1 MVGTNSAPVTRGQ
14 VGLARSLR
22 KAALLSGSAV
32 ALTFLA
38 SAAQAQ
44 CTSARVNA
52 SGFAFR
58 NDPLEFLD
66 FGLTS
71 SGTVSA
77 VQSLIAVLNT
87 TNTAFLTQNSA
98 FVAAPPNPAP
108 YQPGGG
114 VWVRG
119 TGGQV
124 DTRTPASFTY
134 GGSVLSPDGGAGT
147 CDTRTSQRYGGV
159 QAGADISRLNVGGA
173 NIHIGVTAGY
183 TESSINSPTG
193 SGVFQ
198 GDFQVPFAGLYAAVT
213 KDGFFADAQVR
224 GDFYQGRLNDP
235 SNGVFGQGLDARS
248 MSIIGNVGNQFP
260 LGDNW
265 FVEPS
270 AGVVYSRV
278 SVDQLA
284 LSGTLILANSPE
296 FAAPSRV
303 NVNDFE
309 SVLGRASLRF
319 GRNFVID
326 GFALQGFATAS
337 VFNEFAGNVRTNLN
351 TSFGELD
358 AGLAPLD
365 TAVVISS
372 ERIGTYGQ
380 FALGLAGQILNTGW
394 LGFVRGDYRIGDR
407 VEGIG
412 ISGGLRYQFTPEQLA
427 RTGIVRKGADPDPV
441 AVLPTLVNW
450 TGFSIGG
457 SLGAL
462 RDESEQRVNFGD
474 GTFNRVKPVGAGVL
488 AGGQVGYDHQFGN
501 FVLGVGGDIAY
512 ANATG
517 AKTCPTVV
525 GLFFT
530 CETQTNFLAMATGRI
545 GYASERTLY
554 YVKGGAAFAELRE
567 RVRSNTGSEPLIGGG
582 TFQTVTS
589 PDYDAIGWT
598 IGAGVE
604 FALTSNW
611 SAKAEYMHY
620 ELEGRSARLR
630 PADQGIVASAEH
642 TGDLV
647 RVGVNYRFAFDAP
660 QPIVA
665 APARPV
671 VRKF

>member
-1 MVGTNSAPVTRGQ
+1 MVGINSAPASRGQ
-14 VGLARSLR
+14 VRRPRSLH
-22 KAALLSGSAV
+22 KAALLSGSAI

-44 CTSARVNA
+44 CTSA
-52 SGFAFR
+52 
-58 NDPLEFLD
+58 PLSVAGNRFGGGIFD
-66 FGLTS
+66 FGVTS

-77 VQSLIAVLNT
+77 VQSLTAVLNT

-134 GGSVLSPDGGAGT
+134 SGNILSPDGGAGT

-159 QAGADISRLNVGGA
+159 QAGADISRLNIDGA
-173 NIHIGVTAGY
+173 NVHIGVTAGY
-183 TESSINSPTG
+183 TESSISSPTG
-193 SGVFQ
+193 SGVFR
-198 GDFQVPFAGLYAAVT
+198 GDFQVPFAGIYAAVT
-213 KDGFFADAQVR
+213 KGGFFADTQVR

-235 SNGVFGQGLDARS
+235 SNGLFDQGLDARS

-260 LGDNW
+260 LGNDW

-278 SVDQLA
+278 NVDRLA
-284 LSGTLILANSPE
+284 LAGTFVLANSPG

-303 NVNDFE
+303 DVNDFD
-309 SVLGRASLRF
+309 SVLGRASLRV
-319 GRNFVID
+319 GKNFIVD
-326 GFALQGFATAS
+326 GFALQGFFTAS
-337 VFNEFAGNVRTNLN
+337 VFNEFSGNVRTNIN

-365 TAVVISS
+365 AAAVVSS
-372 ERIGTYGQ
+372 ERIGAYGQ

-427 RTGIVRKGADPDPV
+427 RTGIVRKGRRSGV

-462 RDESEQRVNFGD
+462 RDETEQRLDLGA
-474 GTFNRVKPVGAGVL
+474 GQLNRVRPIGAGVL
-488 AGGQVGYDHQFGN
+488 AGGQVGYDHQFGAI
-501 FVLGVGGDIAY
+501 VLGVAGDIAY
-512 ANATG
+512 TNAEG
-517 AKTCPTVV
+517 AKSCPTKSRAVLHLRNQDRLP
-525 GLFFT
+525 GHGHGPDRLRLGPHALLR
-530 CETQTNFLAMATGRI
+530 QGRRRI
-545 GYASERTLY
+545 RRSAR
-554 YVKGGAAFAELRE
+554 A
-567 RVRSNTGSEPLIGGG
+567 VRSNTFGSRCYRGGR
-582 TFQTVTS
+582 TALSNLNDTS
-589 PDYDAIGWT
+589 PDYSAVGWT

-604 FALTSNW
+604 FAYASNW

-620 ELEGRSARLR
+620 ELEDRRLNLLSTVSSV
-630 PADQGIVASAEH
+630 PASAEH

-647 RVGVNYRFAFDAP
+647 RVGLNYRFSLDAP
-660 QPIVA
+660 QAVMV

>member
-1 MVGTNSAPVTRGQ
+1 MVGMNSVPGSGGVVRRAKSV
-14 VGLARSLR
+14 R
-22 KAALLSGSAV
+22 KAALLCGSAI

-44 CTSARVNA
+44 CTSASLGGGGAGR
-52 SGFAFR
+52 FAF
-58 NDPLEFLD
+58 NGFD

-124 DTRTPASFTY
+124 DTRVPASFTFS
-134 GGSVLSPDGGAGT
+134 GNVASPDGGAGT

-159 QAGADISRLNVGGA
+159 QIGTDISRLNIDGA
-173 NIHIGVTAGY
+173 NIHIGVTGGY
-183 TESSINSPTG
+183 TESSISSPTG
-193 SGVFQ
+193 SGIFQ
-198 GDFQVPFAGLYAAVT
+198 GEFQIPFAGLYAAVT
-213 KDGFFADAQVR
+213 KGGFFADAQIR
-224 GDFYQGRLNDP
+224 GDFYQGRLSDQ
-235 SNGVFGQGLDARS
+235 SNGLFGQGLDARS
-248 MSIIGNVGNQFP
+248 YSVTGNVGNQFP
-260 LGDNW
+260 LGNDW

-278 SVDQLA
+278 SVDRLA
-284 LSGTLILANSPE
+284 LAGTLLLANNPGL
-296 FAAPSRV
+296 APPSRV
-303 NVNDFE
+303 DVNDFD
-309 SVLGRASLRF
+309 SVLGRASVRV
-319 GRNFVID
+319 GRNFLID
-326 GFALQGFATAS
+326 GFALQGFFTAS
-337 VFNEFAGNVRTNLN
+337 VFNEFAGNVRTNIA
-351 TSFGELD
+351 TGFGELD
-358 AGLAPLD
+358 PGLAPLD
-365 TAVVISS
+365 ATAVISS

-394 LGFVRGDYRIGDR
+394 LGFVRGDYRIGER
-407 VEGIG
+407 VEGVA

-427 RTGIVRKGADPDPV
+427 RPSIVRKGADPDI

-462 RDESEQRVNFGD
+462 RDESEQRLD
-474 GTFNRVKPVGAGVL
+474 LGTPGINKVTPLAAGVL
-488 AGGQVGYDHQFGN
+488 AGGQVGYDYQVGSLVFG
-501 FVLGVGGDIAY
+501 VSGDLAY
-512 ANATG
+512 TNARG
-517 AKTCPTVV
+517 AKTCPTVL

-530 CETQTNFLAMATGRI
+530 CETQTDFLAMATGRI
-545 GYASERTLY
+545 GYASDRTLY
-554 YVKGGAAFAELRE
+554 YVKGGAAFADLRE
-567 RVRSNTGSEPLIGGG
+567 RFRSNTGSEPLITGD
-582 TFQTVTS
+582 TFQTITS
-589 PDYDAIGWT
+589 PDYSAVGWT

-611 SAKAEYMHY
+611 SARAEYMHY
-620 ELEGRSARLR
+620 ELERRRVSL
-630 PADQGIVASAEH
+630 PADQGIAASAEH

-660 QPIVA
+660 QPVLA
-665 APARPV
+665 APARPI